1 MKIKVLITGAT
12 GMVGEG
18 VLQECLQNDQVE
30 KILLIN
36 RKSSGYQDSKIEEVL
51 IDDFFDLTAIQNI
64 VKGYDACFFCLGIS
78 SIGMNEADYTRTTY
92 DLTLHFAEMLANVN
106 PQMTFCYVSG
116 AGTDSTEKKKTMWA
130 RVKGKTENDLL
141 KLPLQVYNF
150 RPAFMKPFK
159 NAKHVKPSLKPLIGF
174 MSLFRPLNPSYFLT
188 LEEVGDAMINVSLH
202 GYSKDILETK
212 DISFMSSTR

>member
-30 KILLIN
+30 KILLVN
-36 RKSSGYQDSKIEEVL
+36 RKSSGYQDSKIQEVL
-51 IDDFFDLTAIQNI
+51 IADFFDLTAIQNI

-92 DLTLHFAEMLANVN
+92 DLTMHFAHMLANVN

-116 AGTDSTEKKKTMWA
+116 AGTDSSEKKKTMWA

-141 KLPLQVYNF
+141 KLPLQVFNF

-159 NAKHVKPSLKPLIGF
+159 HAKHVKASLKPLIAI
-174 MSLFRPLNPSYFLT
+174 MALFRPFNPSYFLT
-188 LEEVGDAMINVSLH
+188 LEEVGKAMINVSLH

-212 DISFMSSTR
+212 DIAFMSNTK